1 MKKLTQEEFLGLIRD
16 DVETEGSQK
25 ALAARLEVSE
35 TYLSDVLR
43 GRRAAGSKILARY
56 HLRAVTSYHPLEEDK
71 EKSSEARELMLDG
84 IKYKMLLGYKQGK
97 ISLGTLTKKLGI
109 SLSEALRHSN
119 ALQISG
125 RTERAGL

>member
-56 HLRAVTSYHPLEEDK
+56 RLRAVTSYHSLEDK
-71 EKSSEARELMLDG
+71 EN
-84 IKYKMLLGYKQGK
+84 KQK
-97 ISLGTLTKKLGI
+97 
-109 SLSEALRHSN
+109 
-119 ALQISG
+119 
-125 RTERAGL
+125 

>member
-56 HLRAVTSYHPLEEDK
+56 NLRAVTSYHPLEDK
-71 EKSSEARELMLDG
+71 EN
-84 IKYKMLLGYKQGK
+84 KQK
-97 ISLGTLTKKLGI
+97 
-109 SLSEALRHSN
+109 
-119 ALQISG
+119 
-125 RTERAGL
+125 

>member
-25 ALAARLEVSE
+25 ALAAKLEVSE

-56 HLRAVTSYHPLEEDK
+56 NLRAVTSYHSSEDK
-71 EKSSEARELMLDG
+71 ED
-84 IKYKMLLGYKQGK
+84 KQK
-97 ISLGTLTKKLGI
+97 
-109 SLSEALRHSN
+109 
-119 ALQISG
+119 
-125 RTERAGL
+125 

>member
-1 MKKLTQEEFLGLIRD
+1 MKELTQEEFLGLIRD

-71 EKSSEARELMLDG
+71 EN
-84 IKYKMLLGYKQGK
+84 KQK
-97 ISLGTLTKKLGI
+97 
-109 SLSEALRHSN
+109 
-119 ALQISG
+119 
-125 RTERAGL
+125 

>member
-56 HLRAVTSYHPLEEDK
+56 HLRAVTSYHPLEDK
-71 EKSSEARELMLDG
+71 EN
-84 IKYKMLLGYKQGK
+84 KQK
-97 ISLGTLTKKLGI
+97 
-109 SLSEALRHSN
+109 
-119 ALQISG
+119 
-125 RTERAGL
+125 

>member
-43 GRRAAGSKILARY
+43 GRRQRAAKSLPAIISAR
-56 HLRAVTSYHPLEEDK
+56 LPATTRWKKDK
-71 EKSSEARELMLDG
+71 EN
-84 IKYKMLLGYKQGK
+84 KQK
-97 ISLGTLTKKLGI
+97 
-109 SLSEALRHSN
+109 
-119 ALQISG
+119 
-125 RTERAGL
+125 

>member
-1 MKKLTQEEFLGLIRD
+1 MKKLSQEEFLGLIRD

-71 EKSSEARELMLDG
+71 EN
-84 IKYKMLLGYKQGK
+84 KQK
-97 ISLGTLTKKLGI
+97 
-109 SLSEALRHSN
+109 
-119 ALQISG
+119 
-125 RTERAGL
+125 